1 MFGENLK
8 SLRKENNIT
17 QKDLAEILNVQQST
31 ISLWETN
38 ASKPSIDIIEILCKK
53 FGFSS
58 DELIFGVQDYKEN
71 ECKKHINRLCLELG
85 YEESMQEILKNL
97 RIKKITSLV
106 RTVKGKT
113 FIQKFSEAW
122 NGNGERM
129 LVLLYYFILYINKIE
144 NTPKNKQD
152 FIDIISDFTLPKK
165 IEIKHLLALKKDDMD
180 RLASWVLSNLDDLEI
195 QILFNDLK
203 EKVLKIIE
211 EELNFTG
218 RIDLKQQKRK

>member
-58 DELIFGVQDYKEN
+58 DELIFGAQDYKEN

-180 RLASWVLSNLDDLEI
+180 RLVSWVLSNLDDLEI

>member
-58 DELIFGVQDYKEN
+58 DELIFGTQDYKEN
-71 ECKKHINRLCLELG
+71 EYKKHINRLCLELG
-85 YEESMQEILKNL
+85 YEESMQEILKSL

-113 FIQKFSEAW
+113 FIQKFAEAW

-129 LVLLYYFILYINKIE
+129 LVLLYYFILHINKIE

-152 FIDIISDFTLPKK
+152 FIDTISNFTLPKK
-165 IEIKHLLALKKDDMD
+165 
-180 RLASWVLSNLDDLEI
+180 
-195 QILFNDLK
+195 
-203 EKVLKIIE
+203 
-211 EELNFTG
+211 
-218 RIDLKQQKRK
+218 